1 MMTLSRSIVTAFAV
15 TAGPLLLAKTARAQS
30 PETAM
35 REFAST
41 QVKKGV
47 RPIGMGGDGATWGN
61 YSLVYRDSGTAL
73 VDVGVT
79 DYASGNKFTF
89 TAVGF
94 TSPSLWHNLA
104 IYGIALSQHATN
116 INTTLNA
123 PLTGDGELVH
133 GSGADQGLF
142 FKAAMPIASG
152 WSAGAMLS
160 YELSQFDAT
169 GASTGVPVHYET
181 QWRPSGGFG
190 LTWQP
195 LSRFLLGSRMILN
208 TDREFRRD
216 GNLETSGTAKS
227 FEWRFGGS
235 VAPWSGALFDVG
247 GTRVARTNGLSGRK
261 STLIDPNIGFEQ
273 AFLGG
278 NFVLRTG
285 HDETATTGGFTVRKG
300 RLKADVAY
308 VDGLGLARAGTIF
321 GAHSRSV
328 IVTFMY
334 DYRAK
339 R

>member
-1 MMTLSRSIVTAFAV
+1 
-15 TAGPLLLAKTARAQS
+15 
-30 PETAM
+30 M

-61 YSLVYRDSGTAL
+61 YSLIYRDSGTAL

-79 DYASGNKFTF
+79 DFDNGNQFTF

-104 IYGIALSQHATN
+104 IYGIALSQHATD
-116 INTTLNA
+116 IATTLNA
-123 PLTGDGELVH
+123 PMHGDSLLTH

-142 FKAAMPIASG
+142 FKAAMPIAAG

-190 LTWQP
+190 VTWQP
-195 LSRFLLGSRMILN
+195 SPLFLFGSRMILN

-216 GNLETSGTAKS
+216 GTFETSGTAKS
-227 FEWRFGGS
+227 FEWRLGAS
-235 VAPWSGALFDVG
+235 AAIWSGALLDIG

-261 STLIDPNIGFEQ
+261 STIVNPNVGLEQ
-273 AFLGG
+273 SFLRG
-278 NFVLRTG
+278 NLVLRAG
-285 HDETATTGGFTVRKG
+285 HDETATTGGFTVRRG
-300 RLKADVAY
+300 QLKADVAY

-321 GAHSRSV
+321 GATSRSV

-334 DYRAK
+334 DYRA
-339 R
+339 RR